1 MQIAAHNSWLSD
13 YDLYLLGEGTHSHAY
28 EKMGAHLGE
37 QDGRRGV
44 HFAVW
49 APNASQVSVIGDF
62 NEWSSCSNV
71 LESPG
76 RSGIWEGFVPNVGL
90 GARYKYH
97 IKSSYRGYEVD
108 KADPYAF
115 AAEVRPQTASLV
127 WDISTYSWGDGEWIA
142 NRARRNGLDC
152 AISIYE
158 VHLGSWRRA
167 PEAENRPLT
176 YREMAAQLTEYV
188 HDAGYTH
195 VEFLPVMEHPFDGSW
210 GYEVTG
216 YYAPTSRFGPPEDFM
231 YLVDCLHQHEIG
243 VIIDWVPA
251 DFPKDEAGLGFF
263 DGTHLYEHADPKQ
276 GEQPDWNTLVFNY
289 ERPEVRGFLTANAL
303 FWFDKYHVDGLR
315 VDAVSSM
322 LYLDYGRQPGQWIA
336 NRNGGK
342 ENLGA
347 IQFLR
352 QMNERVYAAFPEAMM
367 IAEESTAWP
376 MVSRPVYLGGLGFGF
391 KWNMGWMHDTLEYLS
406 KDPIYRR
413 YNHREITFSLV
424 YAFSENFVLPLSH
437 DEVVYGKGSMV
448 AKMPGDDWQKFA
460 NLRLLYGYM
469 WGHPGKKLLFMGS
482 DFGQWR
488 EWSHDRS
495 LDWDLLEHPQH
506 SGLRRWVRDL
516 NTFYRGQPSLYEV
529 DFEPSGFEWVD
540 GGDSERS
547 IISFLRRA
555 KILPTRLFSSA
566 ISLLCLGTIIA
577 SECP

>member
-1 MQIAAHNSWLSD
+1 
-13 YDLYLLGEGTHSHAY
+13 
-28 EKMGAHLGE
+28 
-37 QDGRRGV
+37 
-44 HFAVW
+44 
-49 APNASQVSVIGDF
+49 
-62 NEWSSCSNV
+62 
-71 LESPG
+71 
-76 RSGIWEGFVPNVGL
+76 VGL

-97 IKSSYRGYEVD
+97 INSGYRGYEVD

-127 WDISTYSWGDGEWIA
+127 WDISTHTWGDGEWIA

-216 YYAPTSRFGPPEDFM
+216 YFAPTSRFGRPEDFM

-342 ENLGA
+342 
-347 IQFLR
+347 
-352 QMNERVYAAFPEAMM
+352 
-367 IAEESTAWP
+367 
-376 MVSRPVYLGGLGFGF
+376 
-391 KWNMGWMHDTLEYLS
+391 
-406 KDPIYRR
+406 
-413 YNHREITFSLV
+413 
-424 YAFSENFVLPLSH
+424 
-437 DEVVYGKGSMV
+437 
-448 AKMPGDDWQKFA
+448 
-460 NLRLLYGYM
+460 
-469 WGHPGKKLLFMGS
+469 
-482 DFGQWR
+482 
-488 EWSHDRS
+488 
-495 LDWDLLEHPQH
+495 
-506 SGLRRWVRDL
+506 
-516 NTFYRGQPSLYEV
+516 
-529 DFEPSGFEWVD
+529 
-540 GGDSERS
+540 
-547 IISFLRRA
+547 
-555 KILPTRLFSSA
+555 
-566 ISLLCLGTIIA
+566 
-577 SECP
+577 